1 MRKFYGKEVYIKLD
15 TDRKECFCGRDVC
28 ENLGHKNVKK
38 ALYEQVKQ
46 LCKSKLK
53 DIKVVPSEGTTPL
66 SHNAGKVVYNP
77 A

>member
-1 MRKFYGKEVYIKLD
+1 MWKFDGKEVYIKLD
-15 TDRKECFCGRDVC
+15 ADRKEWFCGRVVC
-28 ENLGHKNVKK
+28 EILGHENVKK

-53 DIKVVPSEGTTPL
+53 DIKVVLSEGTILL
-66 SHNAGKVVYNP
+66 SHNAQKTVYNS